1 MRIDKQKFAG
11 VVIFYENAKER
22 KFLMNFDFENNWWS
36 FYKVRLKD
44 FKGEFNV
51 LSKELR
57 QLGLEGDFIDYKD
70 YLEIAPYGEI
80 LQEIHLFLFKS
91 NNLVELPDFEWMSLN
106 EAKRKL
112 LISDFKEVLERAN
125 RILNSRKFLLL

>member
-1 MRIDKQKFAG
+1 MRVDKQKFAG